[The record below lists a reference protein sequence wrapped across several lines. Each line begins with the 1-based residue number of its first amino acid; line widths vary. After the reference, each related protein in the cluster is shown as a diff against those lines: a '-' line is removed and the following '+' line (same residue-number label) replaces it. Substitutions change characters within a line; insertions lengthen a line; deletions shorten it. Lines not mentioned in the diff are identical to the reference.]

1 MLTPREIALKTIES
15 GVKKGKLSIFEKLLL
30 SIFAGM
36 FIGFGAYGS
45 LTVMQSLGNLDLG
58 LMKFLGAV
66 VFPVGLMFVIIA
78 GGELF
83 TGNNLMTMALLDKK
97 ITFKE
102 MFSNWIIVYVGNFI
116 GSVFLAFLISKTG
129 LANENISE
137 LAVSTAIGKANLS
150 ISQALIR
157 GFLCNI
163 LVVLAVW
170 MATGAKDIGSKIL
183 AIWFPIMLF
192 VLMGYE
198 HSVANMFYIPLG
210 KFLGA
215 NISWSKMWTG
225 NLIPVTLGNVLGG
238 GIFIPFI
245 YYIVYVFLD
254 K

>member
-1 MLTPREIALKTIES
+1 
-15 GVKKGKLSIFEKLLL
+15 
-30 SIFAGM
+30 
-36 FIGFGAYGS
+36 
-45 LTVMQSLGNLDLG
+45 
-58 LMKFLGAV
+58 
-66 VFPVGLMFVIIA
+66 MFVIIA

-102 MFSNWIIVYVGNFI
+102 MFSNWIIVYIGNFI

-210 KFLGA
+210 NFYTFCILYSLCLFRQVDNKFPICYNFLS
-215 NISWSKMWTG
+215 NIYRRC
-225 NLIPVTLGNVLGG
+225 
-238 GIFIPFI
+238 F
-245 YYIVYVFLD
+245 YVN
-254 K
+254 

>member
-1 MLTPREIALKTIES
+1 MLTPKEITLKTIES

-30 SIFAGM
+30 SIFAGV

-45 LTVMQSLGNLDLG
+45 LTVMQTFGNLDLG

-66 VFPVGLMFVIIA
+66 VFPVGLMLVIIA

-102 MFSNWIIVYVGNFI
+102 MLSNWIIVYIGNFI
-116 GSVFLAFLISKTG
+116 GSFFLAFLISKTG
-129 LANENISE
+129 LVNENISK
-137 LAVSTAIGKANLS
+137 LATSTAVGKVNLS

-170 MATGAKDIGSKIL
+170 MSTGAKDIASKIL

-198 HSVANMFYIPLG
+198 HSVANMFYIPFG
-210 KFLGA
+210 NFLGA
-215 NISWSKMWTG
+215 NISWSKMWTE

-245 YYIVYVFLD
+245 YYIVYVYSD

>member
-15 GVKKGKLSIFEKLLL
+15 GVKKGKLSIFEKFSL

-102 MFSNWIIVYVGNFI
+102 MLSNWIIVYIGNLI

-210 KFLGA
+210 NFLGA
-215 NISWSKMWTG
+215 NISWSKMWIG
-225 NLIPVTLGNVLGG
+225 NLIPVTLGNILGG
-238 GIFIPFI
+238 GIFIPFV
-245 YYIVYVFLD
+245 YYIVYVYLD